1 MNSTVKTVAFWL
13 VIGLSALL
21 LWEVIQQGRGGQK
34 DKEVNFSQFMNDVN
48 QGNVHEVTIDG
59 QQVHGKA
66 RDGSAF
72 HTTVP
77 ANYPTCSRRSTT
89 RASR

>member
-1 MNSTVKTVAFWL
+1 VNSTVKTVVFWV

-21 LWEVIQQGRGGQK
+21 LWTVIQQGRGGQK
-34 DKEVNFSQFMNDVN
+34 DTEVNFSQFMSDVD
-48 QGNVHEVTIDG
+48 QGNVHEVTVDG
-59 QQVHGKA
+59 MQLRGKH

-77 ANYPTCSRRSTT
+77 ANYPEMTV
-89 RASR
+89 